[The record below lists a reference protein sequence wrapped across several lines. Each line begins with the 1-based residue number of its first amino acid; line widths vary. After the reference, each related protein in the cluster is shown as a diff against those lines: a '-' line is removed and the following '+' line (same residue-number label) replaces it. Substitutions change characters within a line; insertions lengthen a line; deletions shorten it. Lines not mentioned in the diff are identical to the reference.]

1 MDFVKNAVLVLC
13 CFFLVGCL
21 KVQSEEQNLNNFD
34 LTNITIDQKTHPV
47 VILGGG
53 IAGLTASIYMAQANI
68 TPLVLQGPTPGGS
81 ITKSDSVRNW
91 PAEMNISGKDLTD
104 KIHDQAIQNG
114 ATINKEIATD
124 VDFSVWPYIIKTK
137 NLETGETDTIK
148 ALSCIIAI
156 GTKTIYLQVP
166 GEEEYL
172 GKGVSTCAI
181 CDGPLYN
188 GKEIAI
194 VGGGYKAMTEANYLS
209 NIAKKV
215 YIIVRKDKLRAS
227 GKLID
232 RILAKSNVEVLY
244 NTTVKNI
251 KGDGKKLTDITISDQ
266 KLNTE
271 KNLKLDGL
279 FLAIGSIPNTQL
291 FKDQIEFDSFDYIE
305 TKKYQETSKGGIF
318 AAGDICNPEYKQ
330 AVNAAGEGALA
341 ALSAIHFLEEVGFDS
356 KKVDQPKTT
365 DASADLS
372 DKQKTTPTIPS
383 SEKIVAEKQT
393 KPKEEPVGVVE
404 IKSTKEFEEL
414 VAKTETPIVVDF
426 YSTWC
431 IPCQKM
437 MPIIND
443 LAKHFGEKIKFVKI
457 NVSNNSELA
466 SMFDIQSIPTFSFL
480 QKGTE
485 VKRIVGGRD
494 FESFKKM
501 VDENLIN

>member
-1 MDFVKNAVLVLC
+1 MDFIKNAVLVLC
-13 CFFLVGCL
+13 CLFLVGCL

-34 LTNITIDQKTHPV
+34 LTKITIDQKTHPV

-53 IAGLTASIYMAQANI
+53 IAGLTASIYMSQANI

-104 KIHDQAIQNG
+104 KIYNQAIQSG
-114 ATINKEIATD
+114 AKINKEIATD

-137 NLETGETDTIK
+137 NLESGETDTIK

-156 GTKTIYLQVP
+156 GTKPIELEVP
-166 GEEEYL
+166 GEKEYF
-172 GKGVSTCAI
+172 GKGLSTCAI

-232 RILAKSNVEVLY
+232 RIISKSNVEVLY

-251 KGDGKKLTDITISDQ
+251 KGNGKKLSDITIFDQ

-291 FKDQIEFDSFDYIE
+291 FKDQIELDSFNYIE
-305 TKKYQETSKGGIF
+305 TKKYQETSKSGIF

-330 AVNAAGEGALA
+330 AINAAGEGALA
-341 ALSAIHFLEEVGFDS
+341 ALSAIHFLEETGFDA
-356 KKVDQPKTT
+356 KKIDN
-365 DASADLS
+365 
-372 DKQKTTPTIPS
+372 QKTTPTIPS
-383 SEKIVAEKQT
+383 SEKVVKEKPT
-393 KPKEEPVGVVE
+393 KQKTTTVVE
-404 IKSTKEFEEL
+404 IKSTKKFEEL
-414 VAKTETPIVVDF
+414 IAKTETPIVVDF

-457 NVSNNSELA
+457 NVSQNQEIA
-466 SMFDIQSIPTFSFL
+466 SMFDIQSIPTFVL
-480 QKGTE
+480 MQKGKE
-485 VKRIVGGRD
+485 IKRIVGGRD
-494 FESFKKM
+494 FENFKKM
-501 VDENLIN
+501 IDENLIR